1 MKSPR
6 FAPVLLLIP
15 ALAAAA
21 DTPPR
26 DGAPLENLPLAGFVE
41 VTSLEQ
47 LGNLV
52 VTDTKLEQSADTVT
66 QRIVVLRSE
75 EIEHLPSPNRN
86 LAELMRHTSGQ
97 FVNVL
102 SRNDANWG
110 SYAGLGPKYN
120 SYLLDGLPIDA
131 FVDAMSLDSAAIER
145 VEVHKGPASVLYSN
159 YLSMDFVGNQTPLA
173 GTTNFVLKNRIDAP
187 LTRVSAGAGAWG
199 SYRGSAYTQGNAGQ
213 LGYIL
218 SAGHERADYTPYGM
232 SGSWLQTTQSPRYEK
247 DKFFLKLNYALDR
260 PDHTLSV
267 FYQRTAHQGN
277 MGRPNRDFEHHYDT
291 LNFAYNNAFAT
302 DWHLQFKYGERRYD
316 RNFANDAYPGS
327 LALVNNENTRQT
339 IRPADLT
346 LSHRH
351 GQGALLT
358 LGVDAQWVD
367 YETDVRS
374 PAGSVSAEN
383 RAQARST
390 GYFIQEKIQLDQWI
404 LRGGLRRNTLEH
416 DYARLGGNT
425 PATRSASWSKNLW
438 SLGTRYNM
446 APGLAFYANAGSSFM
461 APAAKQIGGTVS
473 SPSTS
478 GELPNPGLKP
488 ESGIGRDLGMAWQ
501 PSRELAIDLRGFLNT
516 LGDAIVTNIVS
527 ATPSQVRSEN
537 AGSARAL
544 GFELDARYSPSATL
558 SLFANLTRTHTRI
571 KDPSNADHNGTEIP
585 FAPAE
590 LANAG
595 VSLRLPGDIHAAAY
609 YHWVGRYYDSTSRGG
624 RQGFGHFGLV
634 NARLYKDLIH
644 NARHEVRLTLDLNNL
659 TDRQYRM
666 PFDFRDPGFNA
677 FVGVDLRY

>member
-1 MKSPR
+1 MFLYTLSSPEGLLQAVIARMKTPR
-6 FAPVLLLIP
+6 IASVLLLAP
-15 ALAAAA
+15 TLAAAE
-21 DTPPR
+21 TPPR
-26 DGAPLENLPLAGFVE
+26 DGLPLESLPLAGFVE

-75 EIEHLPSPNRN
+75 EIEHIPSPNRN
-86 LAELMRHTSGQ
+86 LAELLRHTSGQ

-173 GTTNFVLKNRIDAP
+173 GTTNFVLKNRIDTP
-187 LTRVSAGAGAWG
+187 LTRFSAGAGSWG
-199 SYRGSAYTQGNAGQ
+199 SYRGSAYTQSNAGQ

-232 SGSWLQTTQSPRYEK
+232 PGSWLQTTQSPHYEK

-267 FYQRTAHQGN
+267 FYQRTFHQGN

-316 RNFANDAYPGS
+316 RNFANDDYPTS
-327 LALVNNENTRQT
+327 LALVNRENTRQT

-351 GQGALLT
+351 GQGAALLT

-374 PAGSVSAEN
+374 PAGGVSAEN

-390 GYFIQEKIQLDQWI
+390 GYFIQEKVQLDQWI
-404 LRGGLRRNTLEH
+404 LRGGLRRNTLQH

-425 PATRSASWSKNLW
+425 PATSAASWSKNLW
-438 SLGTRYNM
+438 SLGTRYKLS
-446 APGLAFYANAGSSFM
+446 PGLAFYANAGSSFM
-461 APAAKQIGGTVS
+461 APVAKQIGGTIYQRGAAQPRPQTGERHRPRPGHGLAAEPGAGHRPARLS
-473 SPSTS
+473 QHPRRRHRHQHHQRHPLS
-478 GELPNPGLKP
+478 GPLRKRRQRPGPGLRAGCTLQPLDHAQPVRQPDPHPHPGQRP
-488 ESGIGRDLGMAWQ
+488 EQCRPQRHRDSLRAGRTGQCRRVPAPARRPPRSGLLPLG
-501 PSRELAIDLRGFLNT
+501 
-516 LGDAIVTNIVS
+516 
-527 ATPSQVRSEN
+527 
-537 AGSARAL
+537 RAL
-544 GFELDARYSPSATL
+544 LRQHLPRRQAGLRPLRAGER
-558 SLFANLTRTHTRI
+558 
-571 KDPSNADHNGTEIP
+571 
-585 FAPAE
+585 PA
-590 LANAG
+590 
-595 VSLRLPGDIHAAAY
+595 V
-609 YHWVGRYYDSTSRGG
+609 
-624 RQGFGHFGLV
+624 QGSGP
-634 NARLYKDLIH
+634 
-644 NARHEVRLTLDLNNL
+644 
-659 TDRQYRM
+659 QY
-666 PFDFRDPGFNA
+666 PA
-677 FVGVDLRY
+677 